1 MSPISLLPTVED
13 YTSSDDETQ
22 DVSVVQKDDKA
33 ALDSP
38 SPAEYDPNK
47 LEHIG
52 LDASPSGRDAVVYPN
67 GTDFNLIICCFI

>member
-1 MSPISLLPTVED
+1 MSAISLLPTVED
-13 YTSSDDETQ
+13 YTSSDNETQ
-22 DVSVVQKDDKA
+22 NDSVTQKDDKA

-38 SPAEYDPNK
+38 LPAEYDLNK

-52 LDASPSGRDAVVYPN
+52 LDASPSGRDAIVYSN